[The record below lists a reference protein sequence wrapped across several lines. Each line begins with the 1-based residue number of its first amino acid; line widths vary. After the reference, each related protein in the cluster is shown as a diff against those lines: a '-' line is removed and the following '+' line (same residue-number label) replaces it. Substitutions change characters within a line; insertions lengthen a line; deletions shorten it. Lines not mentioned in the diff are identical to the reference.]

1 MASES
6 LKQPFT
12 ACATRMLTLLP
23 SWLRIL
29 VLAILQAGA
38 VGVLAAEEFLDP
50 EVAFKLAARAADDRT
65 VELSFSVESGYYLY
79 REPFKFVASA
89 ATLGPPKFPPGKVKF
104 DETFQKD
111 VETHRGV
118 VRISIPVQQA
128 PPRFVLMVSNQ
139 GCADKGL
146 CYPPMQR
153 AVQVSLAGFGGNG
166 ETRVLD
172 VAQTAALGAATLLGG
187 ESTLVVADVKG
198 TATGTA
204 SSASAGSGLDAAL
217 RGGRFWTVA
226 FLFFVAGVLLSL
238 TPCVLPMLP
247 ILSAIIVGQGVG
259 VSRTRGLALAASYSL
274 GMAAVYTALG
284 VAAGLA
290 GEGLAAALQ
299 SPWVL
304 SLFAAGLVALAL
316 SMFGVYEL
324 QLPDAFT
331 GKLTRASQRLPA
343 GRVLGVF
350 AMGGVSA
357 LIVSPCVAA
366 PLAGALVYLSQT
378 RNVWLG
384 GTALFS
390 LAAGMSVPLLLIGAS
405 AGALL
410 PRAGGWMDEVKRFF
424 GLLLLGVALW
434 TLGSVLPAV
443 LTLALWGSLT
453 ICAAVLLV
461 SHRHGHQTGW
471 SGSLW
476 RRAVA
481 AVLAA
486 CGLLQ
491 LAGAASGGSDPLQP
505 LAHLAA
511 NRLGSS
517 ATVELHFL
525 PIRNVAELDSA
536 LRASALPVMLDFY
549 ADWCVSCKE
558 MERTTFTDPAVR
570 AKLAGALLLKADVTA
585 NSSDDRELLKRF
597 NLFGPPGTLFFDAK
611 GQELAQARVIGY
623 QSSELFM
630 QTLHSIGL

>member
-1 MASES
+1 MS
-6 LKQPFT
+6 
-12 ACATRMLTLLP
+12 TLLHT
-23 SWLRIL
+23 WLRIL
-29 VLAILQAGA
+29 LLAVLQAGA
-38 VGVLAAEEFLDP
+38 VGAFAAEEFLDP
-50 EVAFKLAARAADDRT
+50 EAAFKLAARAADERT
-65 VELSFSVESGYYLY
+65 VELSFSVETGYYLY
-79 REPFKFVASA
+79 REPFKFVATA
-89 ATLGPPKFPPGKVKF
+89 ATLGPANVPPGKVKF

-111 VETHRGV
+111 VETHRGL

-128 PPRFVLMVSNQ
+128 SPKFVLMVSNQ

-153 AVQVSLAGFGGNG
+153 AVEVSLAGFGGNG

-172 VAQTAALGAATLLGG
+172 VAQTVALGAASPVGGDSRPTL
-187 ESTLVVADVKG
+187 ADVKATTP
-198 TATGTA
+198 TATATVG
-204 SSASAGSGLDAAL
+204 GSGLDAVL

-226 FLFFVAGVLLSL
+226 FVFFVAGVLLSL

-247 ILSAIIVGQGVG
+247 ILSSIIVGQGAG

-274 GMAAVYTALG
+274 GMAMVYTALG

-299 SPWVL
+299 NPWVL

-324 QLPDAFT
+324 QLPDALT

-390 LAAGMSVPLLLIGAS
+390 LAAGMSVPLLLVGAS

-434 TLGSVLPAV
+434 TLGAVLPAV
-443 LTLALWGSLT
+443 LTLALWGALT

-461 SHRHGHQTGW
+461 SHSHGHQTGW
-471 SGSLW
+471 SRSLW

-481 AVLAA
+481 AVLAVY
-486 CGLLQ
+486 GLLQ
-491 LAGAASGGSDPLQP
+491 MAGAASGGSDPLQP
-505 LAHLAA
+505 LAHLAV
-511 NRLGSS
+511 NRTSSS
-517 ATVELHFL
+517 AASGLHFVAIRSVVELD
-525 PIRNVAELDSA
+525 AA

-558 MERTTFTDPAVR
+558 MERFTFTDPAVR

-611 GQELAQARVIGY
+611 GQELAHGRVIGY
-623 QSSELFM
+623 QNSQVFL
-630 QTLHSIGL
+630 QTLQSIGI